1 MNKKLL
7 VLPVLALAVGMM
19 TGCTKDDLKA
29 LQDHDAEQ
37 DSRLDALEN
46 DVNGIKNQISGLQ
59 TEMNTKIQEA
69 KDDYGAK
76 VNAINA
82 QIAADEAALTTLTN
96 NFTSDKAALQA
107 DYEAKIKA
115 VDDKY
120 APLMETTNGKIA
132 ALETNLAAA
141 QEAFTTQIANLVQAD
156 TGLRN
161 DLTALQNTF
170 QSKLQEINAA
180 IQANADDILDL
191 QDRLDLDEADLDEVY
206 AAVQA
211 LYEDIADFGTYLVDQ
226 EFDSLYMALYYCIA
240 YAEFYT
246 DYVADPIAE
255 DLATLAENVESLA
268 DSASEAINSL
278 ATNLNSVVQYINSF
292 VESYQEDMEALAEML
307 GDMDESIAGLIEEV
321 GNLGEELEDA
331 NERLD
336 ALEALEAA
344 DKAELQQDLTDA
356 VDALE
361 EALAAQAQDLQDE
374 IDDLN
379 SDLSDL
385 ADDLDAQI
393 ADIYAHY
400 NPLINN
406 LTSRVGAL
414 EDVPVYQVTFQPC
427 YENIDGST
435 PDPIVVNVLKGDKVD
450 APDIERE
457 GFILNR
463 WLLNGEASQP
473 WVFYGYSVTEDMELH
488 AEWVEDG
495 VHPYDYANPIVIREG
510 TLEEEGIK
518 RYAKIGANDFVEMN
532 VKAAY
537 FFLDST
543 SQPSSDKFTISG
555 TVEGGVF
562 YEGMEV
568 CIKGS
573 NYSEREPLF
582 FREPLSVVNE
592 HGDNF
597 ALPGDYVTLTFELNP
612 RSDGLWN
619 VNRGNLICEKG
630 KQIISQNFVGALHM
644 YSSEEVSAINAAG
657 GYARYYSSTNLSTQK
672 FYLRNVSHDSKDDV
686 TFSLDSG
693 ASIGA
698 GETKNAVLSLTYSY
712 DDTFI
717 PRGTRIPVERESD
730 GAPCGYFDVEDYDVV
745 SYFQH
750 SYYDEISDYYVYRC
764 AKIYGTSLGN
774 GVYSFDLSGLQTFVG
789 GISSSYKP
797 DPKFYD
803 LDKPR
808 ARDFEDWDAVYEET
822 DEASSDHSK
831 VYTVFYDYYDNL
843 LCYNMSGN
851 GVQYAG
857 SGTVSYFIF
866 QPTQLLDIEFEEA
879 AIIRFLRNDNEINE
893 CKYKGVWLFSWV
905 NGQFVQGE
913 RIYSFDNLPN
923 GAFIG
928 LGNAGGEFPTDCNTV
943 RAIFYIGNN

>member
-19 TGCTKDDLKA
+19 TGCTKDDIAA
-29 LQDHDAEQ
+29 LQSVDADLQSQIDE
-37 DSRLDALEN
+37 LKN
-46 DVNGIKNQISGLQ
+46 DINGMKNQISGLQ

-82 QIAADEAALTTLTN
+82 QIATDEAALTTLTN
-96 NFTSDKAALQA
+96 NFAADKAALQA

-120 APLMETTNGKIA
+120 APLMQTANGKIA
-132 ALETNLAAA
+132 ALETSLAAA
-141 QEAFTTQIANLVQAD
+141 QEAFTAQIQNLVQAD

-161 DLTALQNTF
+161 DLTALQSNF
-170 QSKLQEINAA
+170 ADALEDVQDA
-180 IQANADDILDL
+180 ILVNADDIADL
-191 QDRLDLDEADLDEVY
+191 QDSLAADEADLD
-206 AAVQA
+206 A
-211 LYEDIADFGTYLVDQ
+211 LYDAV
-226 EFDSLYMALYYCIA
+226 MALYDDMVTFGNWLIGEDLDSLFYCLA
-240 YAEFYT
+240 YCVSYGEYYT
-246 DYVADPIAE
+246 DQVAADLEELAGNVD
-255 DLATLAENVESLA
+255 DLAE
-268 DSASEAINSL
+268 SASQAINTLS
-278 ATNLNSVVQYINSF
+278 TNLNSVVEYINSF
-292 VESYQEDMEALAEML
+292 VASYQEDMEALATML
-307 GDMDESIAGLIEEV
+307 GEMDDAIADLEEGL
-321 GNLGEELEDA
+321 GDLGEELEIA

-344 DKAELQQDLTDA
+344 DKAELQQDLADA

-374 IDDLN
+374 IDALN

-385 ADDLDAQI
+385 ANDLDDQI

-400 NPLINN
+400 NPLIND

-435 PDPIVVNVLKGDKVD
+435 PDPIVVNVLKGDKVI
-450 APDIERE
+450 APDITRE
-457 GFILNR
+457 GFNLAQ
-463 WLLNGEASQP
+463 WSLNGEESQP
-473 WVFYGYSVTEDMELH
+473 WVFYGYVVTENMELH
-488 AEWVEDG
+488 AKWVEDG
-495 VHPYDYANPIVIREG
+495 EHPYDYANPVVIREG

-597 ALPGDYVTLTFELNP
+597 ALPGDYVTLTFDLNP

-630 KQIISQNFVGALHM
+630 KQIISQHFVGALHM
-644 YSSEEVSAINAAG
+644 YSSEEVSAINASG

-672 FYLRNVSHDSKDDV
+672 FYLRNVSRDSKDDV
-686 TFSLDSG
+686 TFALDSG

-764 AKIYGTSLGN
+764 AKIYGTSLSN
-774 GVYSFDLSGLQTFVG
+774 GVYNFDLSGLQTFVS

-797 DPKFYD
+797 DSTFYD
-803 LDKPR
+803 LDNPR
-808 ARDFEDWDAVYEET
+808 ARDFEDWDAVYDKT
-822 DEASSDHSK
+822 GNAVSDHST
-831 VYTVFYDYYDNL
+831 VFTVFYEYYDNL
-843 LCYNMSGN
+843 VYANIGQS
-851 GVQYAG
+851 VQYFN
-857 SGTVSYFIF
+857 SGTEQYFVF
-866 QPTQLLDIEFEEA
+866 QLAQPMELDCENTFGMHI
-879 AIIRFLRNDNEINE
+879 
-893 CKYKGVWLFSWV
+893 VT
-905 NGQFVQGE
+905 NGGSEMDCNFKS
-913 RIYSFDNLPN
+913 IYSFTNTGSQLIKGDKLSSTA
-923 GAFIG
+923 GVTGLIG
-928 LGNAGGEFPTDCNTV
+928 LYRTNGSYPVEPSEI
-943 RAIFYIGNN
+943 RAMFLVTE

>member
-1 MNKKLL
+1 
-7 VLPVLALAVGMM
+7 M
-19 TGCTKDDLKA
+19 TGCTKDDIAA
-29 LQDHDAEQ
+29 LQSVDADLQSQIDE
-37 DSRLDALEN
+37 LKN
-46 DVNGIKNQISGLQ
+46 DVNGMKGQITALQ

-82 QIAADEAALTTLTN
+82 KIAEDEAALTSLTN
-96 NFTSDKAALQA
+96 SFNSDKAALQA

-120 APLMETTNGKIA
+120 APLMETANGKIA
-132 ALETNLAAA
+132 ALESNLAAA

-161 DLTALQNTF
+161 DLTALQNNF
-170 QSKLQEINAA
+170 QTKLQEINAA
-180 IQANADDILDL
+180 ILANADDIVDL
-191 QDRLDLDEADLDEVY
+191 QDRLDVDEADLDAVY
-206 AAVQA
+206 ASVQA
-211 LYEDIADFGTYLVDQ
+211 LYGDIADFGSYLIDQ

-246 DYVADPIAE
+246 DYVTDPIAE

-268 DSASEAINSL
+268 DSANQAISSL
-278 ATNLNSVVQYINSF
+278 ANNLNSVVEYINSF
-292 VESYQEDMEALAEML
+292 VASYQEDMEALAEML
-307 GDMDESIAGLIEEV
+307 GEMDASITDLANDISDIEDEIDV
-321 GNLGEELEDA
+321 ERERISALEELEA
-331 NERLD
+331 S
-336 ALEALEAA
+336 
-344 DKAELQQDLTDA
+344 DKAELQQDLADA
-356 VDALE
+356 VEALE

-374 IDDLN
+374 IDALN
-379 SDLSDL
+379 
-385 ADDLDAQI
+385 DDLDDLA
-393 ADIYAHY
+393 ADLDETLAYLNAYYQNDINY
-400 NPLINN
+400 ITNN
-406 LTSRVGAL
+406 LGGIL
-414 EDVPVYQVTFQPC
+414 NIPVYQVTFQPC

-435 PDPIVVNVLKGDKVD
+435 PDPIVVNVLKGDKVI
-450 APDIERE
+450 APDITRE
-457 GFILNR
+457 GFNLAQ
-463 WLLNGEASQP
+463 WSLNGEESQP
-473 WVFYGYSVTEDMELH
+473 WVFYGYVVTENMELH
-488 AEWVEDG
+488 AKWVEDG
-495 VHPYDYANPIVIREG
+495 EHPYDYANPFVIREG

-518 RYAKIGANDFVEMN
+518 RYAKIGANDFIEMN

-597 ALPGDYVTLTFELNP
+597 ALPGDYVTLTFDLNP

-630 KQIISQNFVGALHM
+630 KQIISQHFVGTLHM

-657 GYARYYSSTNLSTQK
+657 GYARSYSSTNLSTQQ
-672 FYLRNVSHDSKDDV
+672 FYLRDVSHDSKDDA
-686 TFSLDSG
+686 TFALDSG

-698 GETKNAVLSLTYSY
+698 GETKNAVLSLAASY

-717 PRGTRIPVERESD
+717 PRGTRIPVERQSD

-750 SYYDEISDYYVYRC
+750 SYLDVDYYVYRC
-764 AKIYGTSLGN
+764 AKIYGTSLGD
-774 GVYSFDLSGLQTFVG
+774 GVYNFDLSGLQTFVS

-797 DPKFYD
+797 DSKFYD
-803 LDKPR
+803 LDNPR
-808 ARDFEDWDAVYEET
+808 VRDFEDWDAVYDQT
-822 DEASSDHSK
+822 GNAVSDHSK

-843 LCYNMSGN
+843 LCHNMSGS
-851 GVQYAG
+851 GVQYGG

-866 QPTQLLDIEFEEA
+866 QPTQLLDIEF
-879 AIIRFLRNDNEINE
+879 
-893 CKYKGVWLFSWV
+893 
-905 NGQFVQGE
+905 
-913 RIYSFDNLPN
+913 
-923 GAFIG
+923 
-928 LGNAGGEFPTDCNTV
+928 
-943 RAIFYIGNN
+943 